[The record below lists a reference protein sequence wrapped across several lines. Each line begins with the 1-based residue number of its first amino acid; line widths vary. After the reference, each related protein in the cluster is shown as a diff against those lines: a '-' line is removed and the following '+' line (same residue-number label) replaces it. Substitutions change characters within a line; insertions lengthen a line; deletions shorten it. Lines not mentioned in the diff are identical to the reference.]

1 MICECEAGNGFQM
14 SFLPVTPF
22 VQSES
27 WWYTVLSGCLVPL
40 SVVTCTAAHYALLM
54 LITVTAAVPRQLII
68 WDIYIYCC
76 LPVSELTHHPAYQP
90 FQQRLFHLGGHVPQV
105 FPTHRRKCPSST
117 FFKPRGSHPF
127 SCSQVMAAVPEADCE
142 SAA

>member
-54 LITVTAAVPRQLII
+54 LITVTAAVPRQLVILLAV
-68 WDIYIYCC
+68 C
-76 LPVSELTHHPAYQP
+76 LFQNSPITQHISPSNSAY
-90 FQQRLFHLGGHVPQV
+90 FILVDTYLKCFL
-105 FPTHRRKCPSST
+105 PTEGSVLPPPSSNPGGAIPSPA
-117 FFKPRGSHPF
+117 PR
-127 SCSQVMAAVPEADCE
+127 
-142 SAA
+142 